1 MTQLLAKR
9 PVVLM
14 ILDGFGYCESGEFNA
29 INAANTPT
37 WDNLW
42 ATRPTALLKCSGSAV
57 GLPDGQ
63 MGNSE
68 VGHLHLGAGRL
79 LAQTFTQL
87 NNEVETGAF
96 KKNSIL
102 CKAVKGVVDNNK
114 ALHVIGLLSPGGVH
128 SHESHIQAMLEMAV
142 EQGVKTLYLHAIL
155 DGRDTPPQSAQA
167 SLEKMDAVFARL
179 GVGKTASLIGRFYAM
194 DRDNRW
200 DRVQL
205 AYDLLTSGNAEYS
218 ASCALSGLAASY
230 ERKEFDEFVL
240 PTSIHAEGEAAVK
253 IQDGDSVVFMNFRS
267 DRTREITRAFTEQ
280 GFNEFSRDAVPALS
294 EYVCLTKYH
303 EDFDLPV
310 AYPPTLIKNT
320 FGEILAQQGLKQLR
334 IAETEKYAH
343 VTFFFN
349 GGIDAPN
356 EGEDR
361 VLIPSPNVK
370 TYDLQPE
377 MSAPELTDK
386 LVEAVESG
394 KYDAIITN
402 YANCDMVG
410 HTGNFDAAVKAVE
423 TIDRCVERLVS
434 ALEKVGGEVFITAD
448 HGNAEQM
455 TDATTGQTHTAHTTN
470 PVPFIYVGRGGATL
484 EANGDLADVAP
495 TLLKAMGLQPSA
507 EMSGHSLLHLED

>member
-1 MTQLLAKR
+1 
-9 PVVLM
+9 M
-14 ILDGFGYCESGEFNA
+14 ILDGFGYSNSEDFNA
-29 INAANTPT
+29 INMANTPT
-37 WDNLW
+37 WDKLW
-42 ATRPTALLKCSGSAV
+42 ASKPKALLDCSGSAV
-57 GLPDGQ
+57 GLPDRQ

-87 NNEVETGAF
+87 NNEVQSGEF
-96 KKNSIL
+96 KKNNAL
-102 CKAVKGVVDNNK
+102 CDAISGVVQQEK

-128 SHESHIQAMLEMAV
+128 SHEDHIQAMLEMAA
-142 EQGVKTLYLHAIL
+142 EQGVKKLYLHAIL
-155 DGRDTPPQSAQA
+155 DGRDTPPRSAQA
-167 SLEKMDAVFARL
+167 SLEKMDALFERL
-179 GVGKTASLIGRFYAM
+179 GVGKTASLVGRFYAM

-200 DRVQL
+200 DRVQP
-205 AYDLLTSGNAEYS
+205 AYDLLTQGGSGFVAKS
-218 ASCALSGLAASY
+218 AVSGLLSSY
-230 ERKEFDEFVL
+230 QREEYDEFVL
-240 PTSIHAEGEAAVK
+240 PTRVQADGEEAVT
-253 IQDGDSVVFMNFRS
+253 ICDGDSVVFMNFRS
-267 DRTREITRAFTEQ
+267 DRTRELTRAFTEQ
-280 GFNEFSRDAVPALS
+280 GFDEFTREVVPNVQQF
-294 EYVCLTKYH
+294 VCLTQYH
-303 EDFDLPV
+303 EGFGLPV
-310 AYPPTLIKNT
+310 AYPPTLVENG
-320 FGEILAQQGLKQLR
+320 FGEILAKKGLKQLR

-349 GGIDAPN
+349 GGVDEPN

-386 LVEAVESG
+386 LIEAINSE

-423 TIDRCVERLVS
+423 TIDICIARLLE

-455 TDATTGQTHTAHTTN
+455 TDPKTGQTHTAHTTN
-470 PVPFIYVGRGGATL
+470 PVPFVYVGRSATL
-484 EANGDLADVAP
+484 DSTGDLADVAP
-495 TLLKAMGLQPSA
+495 TLLAAMGVSPSD
-507 EMSGHSLLHLED
+507 EMSGHSLLHLDE

>member
-1 MTQLLAKR
+1 MKQHLVKR
-9 PVVLM
+9 PIVLM
-14 ILDGFGYCESGEFNA
+14 ILDGFGYSSSEDFNA
-29 INAANTPT
+29 INMANTPT
-37 WDNLW
+37 WDKLW
-42 ATRPTALLKCSGSAV
+42 ASKPKALLDCSGSAV
-57 GLPDGQ
+57 GLPDRQ

-87 NNEVETGAF
+87 NNEVQSGEF
-96 KKNSIL
+96 KKNNAL
-102 CKAVKGVVDNNK
+102 CDAISGVVQQEK

-128 SHESHIQAMLEMAV
+128 SHEDHIQAMLEMAA
-142 EQGVKTLYLHAIL
+142 EQGVKKLYLHAIL

-167 SLEKMDAVFARL
+167 SLEKIDVLFERL
-179 GVGKTASLIGRFYAM
+179 GVGKTASLVGRFYAM

-200 DRVQL
+200 DRVQP
-205 AYDLLTSGNAEYS
+205 AYDLLTLGGSGFVAKS
-218 ASCALSGLAASY
+218 AVSGLLSSY
-230 ERKEFDEFVL
+230 QREEYDEFVL
-240 PTSIHAEGEAAVK
+240 PTRVQADGEEAVT
-253 IQDGDSVVFMNFRS
+253 ICDGDSVVFMNFRS
-267 DRTREITRAFTEQ
+267 DRTRELTRAFTEQ
-280 GFNEFSRDAVPALS
+280 GFDEFTREVVPNVQQF
-294 EYVCLTKYH
+294 VCLTQYH
-303 EDFDLPV
+303 EGFGLPV
-310 AYPPTLIKNT
+310 AYPPTSVENG
-320 FGEILAQQGLKQLR
+320 FGEILAKKGLKQLR

-349 GGIDAPN
+349 GGVDEPN

-386 LVEAVESG
+386 LIEAINSE

-423 TIDRCVERLVS
+423 TIDICIARLLE

-455 TDATTGQTHTAHTTN
+455 TDPKTGQTHTAHTTN
-470 PVPFIYVGRGGATL
+470 PVPFVYVGRSATL
-484 EANGDLADVAP
+484 DSTGDLADVAP
-495 TLLKAMGLQPSA
+495 TLLAAMGVSPSD
-507 EMSGHSLLHLED
+507 EMSGHSLLHLDE

>member
-1 MTQLLAKR
+1 MTQHLAKR

-14 ILDGFGYCESGEFNA
+14 ILDGFGYSASGEFNA

-37 WDNLW
+37 WDKLW
-42 ATRPTALLKCSGSAV
+42 ATRPKALLDCSGSAV
-57 GLPDGQ
+57 GLPDRQ

-87 NNEVETGAF
+87 NKEVESGAF
-96 KKNSIL
+96 KQNTVL
-102 CKAVKGVVDNNK
+102 CDVVSDVVERET
-114 ALHVIGLLSPGGVH
+114 ALHVVGLLSRGGVH
-128 SHESHIQAMLEMAV
+128 SHEDHIQAMLEMAA
-142 EQGVKTLYLHAIL
+142 EKGVRKLYLHAIL

-167 SLEKMDAVFARL
+167 SLEKMDALFARL

-205 AYDLLTSGNAEYS
+205 AYDLLAQGKAAYS
-218 ASCALSGLAASY
+218 AISAVDGLEASY
-230 ERKEFDEFVL
+230 AREEFDEFVL
-240 PTSIHAEGEAAVK
+240 PTSLHADGEAAVQ

-267 DRTREITRAFTEQ
+267 DRTREITRAFTEL
-280 GFNEFSRDAVPALS
+280 GFNEFTRDVVPVLS
-294 EYVCLTKYH
+294 QYVCLTKYH
-303 EDFDLPV
+303 ADFDLPV
-310 AYPPTLIKNT
+310 AYSPMSVKNG

-349 GGIDAPN
+349 GGVDEPN

-423 TIDRCVERLVS
+423 TIDSCIARLVEV
-434 ALEKVGGEVFITAD
+434 LEKVDGEVFITAD

-455 TDATTGQTHTAHTTN
+455 TDAGTGQSHTAHTTN
-470 PVPFIYVGRGGATL
+470 PVPFVYVGRAARL
-484 EANGDLADVAP
+484 ETTGDLADVAP
-495 TLLKAMGLQPSA
+495 TLLKAMGLEPSA
-507 EMSGHSLLHLED
+507 DMSGHSLLHLEE

>member
-1 MTQLLAKR
+1 MKQHLVKR
-9 PVVLM
+9 PIVLM
-14 ILDGFGYCESGEFNA
+14 ILDGFGYSSSEDFNA
-29 INAANTPT
+29 INMANTPT
-37 WDNLW
+37 WDKLW
-42 ATRPTALLKCSGSAV
+42 ASKPKALLDCSGSAV
-57 GLPDGQ
+57 GLPDRQ

-87 NNEVETGAF
+87 NNEVQSGEF
-96 KKNSIL
+96 KKNNAL
-102 CKAVKGVVDNNK
+102 CDAISGVVQQEK

-128 SHESHIQAMLEMAV
+128 SHEDHIQAMLEMAA
-142 EQGVKTLYLHAIL
+142 EQGVKKLYLHAIL

-167 SLEKMDAVFARL
+167 SLEKIDVLFERL
-179 GVGKTASLIGRFYAM
+179 GVGKTASLVGRFYAM

-200 DRVQL
+200 DRVQP
-205 AYDLLTSGNAEYS
+205 AYDLLTLGGSGFVAKS
-218 ASCALSGLAASY
+218 AVSGLLSSY
-230 ERKEFDEFVL
+230 QREEYDEFVL
-240 PTSIHAEGEAAVK
+240 PTRVQADGEEAVT
-253 IQDGDSVVFMNFRS
+253 ICDGDSVVFMNFRS
-267 DRTREITRAFTEQ
+267 DRTRELTRAFTEQ
-280 GFNEFSRDAVPALS
+280 GFDEFTREVVPNVQQF
-294 EYVCLTKYH
+294 VCLTQYH
-303 EDFDLPV
+303 EGFGLPV
-310 AYPPTLIKNT
+310 AYPPTLVENG
-320 FGEILAQQGLKQLR
+320 FGEILAKKGLKQLR

-349 GGIDAPN
+349 GGVDEPN

-386 LVEAVESG
+386 LIEAINSE

-423 TIDRCVERLVS
+423 TIDICIARLLE

-455 TDATTGQTHTAHTTN
+455 TDPKTGQTHTAHTTN
-470 PVPFIYVGRGGATL
+470 PVPFVYVGRSATL
-484 EANGDLADVAP
+484 DSTGDLADVAP
-495 TLLKAMGLQPSA
+495 TLLAAMGVSPSD
-507 EMSGHSLLHLED
+507 EMSGHSLLHLDE